1 MVSVTRSW
9 RAPGRRGIALAALA
23 AACGGDPSRS
33 ATCGFALAA
42 GPTLIQ
48 QQLTNPRAVIAE
60 APRGLPEA
68 LPARVAGRAEQ
79 GSVIV
84 AYDDGR
90 LLMGYE
96 GASFPTR
103 PAHALLVVDDTSQR
117 AVGVLVYDREGPP
130 DHPRLGSVQGPQNE
144 VPLHGVI
151 VDWASV
157 SNPRCPLLGA
167 AVE

>member
-1 MVSVTRSW
+1 
-9 RAPGRRGIALAALA
+9 
-23 AACGGDPSRS
+23 
-33 ATCGFALAA
+33 
-42 GPTLIQ
+42 
-48 QQLTNPRAVIAE
+48 
-60 APRGLPEA
+60 
-68 LPARVAGRAEQ
+68 
-79 GSVIV
+79 
-84 AYDDGR
+84 
-90 LLMGYE
+90 MGYE
-96 GASFPTR
+96 GANFPTR
-103 PAHALLVVDDTSQR
+103 PAYALLVVDDTSQR